1 MTEKRKTGRPTKTPG
16 QKNTDEKIIDA
27 AIDLFAQK
35 GYNNVSVR
43 NIAAAVGIKESS
55 IYKHYT
61 SKEQI
66 LQKIIQYP
74 LAKIYTIAERNAT
87 TEQLIAKLGL
97 EGFISESGVVFTNW
111 MADSTTIKVLRI
123 FYIEL
128 YHNDQI
134 MQSYVDLITAGEVF
148 WVSVF
153 GMMMKQ
159 GLIKPSDPHVLAS
172 EFLAVFWNAFTDYF
186 LVQYGRS
193 SVSFMDLYSD
203 SFARHIEH
211 FIETVGETK

>member
-1 MTEKRKTGRPTKTPG
+1 MTQKRKTGRPTKTPG
-16 QKNTDEKIIDA
+16 QKTTQEKIIDA

-35 GYNNVSVR
+35 GYNNISIR

-61 SKEQI
+61 SKDQI

-74 LAKIYTIAERNAT
+74 LAKIYTIAERDDT
-87 TEQLIAKLGL
+87 TEQLITKMGVD
-97 EGFISESGVVFTNW
+97 GFLSESGTVFTNW
-111 MADSTTIKVLRI
+111 ITDPTTVKVLRI

-134 MQSYVDLITAGEVF
+134 LQSYVNLVTQGEMF
-148 WVSVF
+148 WASVF
-153 GMMMKQ
+153 NTMMKQ
-159 GLIKPSDPHVLAS
+159 GLIKPADPQMLAS

-186 LVQYGRS
+186 LVQYGRTS
-193 SVSFMDLYSD
+193 GSFMDLHSA
-203 SFARHIEH
+203 SLARHTEY
-211 FIETVGETK
+211 FLKTVGESK

>member
-1 MTEKRKTGRPTKTPG
+1 MTEKRKTGRPPKTPG

-35 GYNNVSVR
+35 GYDNVSVR

-74 LAKIYTIAERNAT
+74 LAKIYTIAERDAT
-87 TEQLIAKLGL
+87 TEQLIAKMGL
-97 EGFISESGVVFTNW
+97 EGFISESGTVFTSW
-111 MADSTTIKVLRI
+111 MTDPTTIKILRI

-134 MQSYVDLITAGEVF
+134 MQSYVDLINAGEVF
-148 WVSVF
+148 WTSVF

-159 GLIKPSDPHVLAS
+159 GLIKPADPQVLAS

-186 LVQYGRS
+186 LVQYGRTS
-193 SVSFMDLYSD
+193 GSFMDRYSD
-203 SFARHIEH
+203 SFARHTEH
-211 FIETVGETK
+211 FINTAGETK